1 MINEIADNITF
12 DDRDEFGRK
21 VIAEKVISL
30 LVSDA
35 QVSPMIIDGGWGTG
49 KTEFCK
55 KLINLIG
62 ESNPDYGVVYIDAFR
77 YDNNSEP
84 LLAVLSSILKILPE
98 AEQSSLT
105 EKALPAIK
113 FGIKTTLKAG
123 VSWVL
128 KQDATDIAD
137 DFEGDLKSAGDAAA
151 NHAVETVLKDHVESQ
166 DNIDLLIETLTE
178 ITNDKPII
186 IVIDELDRCRP
197 DYSVSMLEYIK
208 HIFNVNNIQFVL
220 VTNTKQ
226 LKSSVNHSYGV
237 SINAQKYLDKF
248 VSYSFALP
256 QIINPQAHNENY
268 VSVVHMQGLLDAS
281 TVLKDSKLTEAGVFH
296 LIETLVKVN
305 NLSLREVET
314 FARYL
319 EIYQTITEGGGLR
332 NNLIFGYRLLRVLGV
347 FMFCFHGNK
356 AEILSRGS
364 VDCLF
369 LSGLLGKSSLLDL
382 NNGHADINDILV
394 ALFSS
399 ESNMQAEAFET
410 SYEENREV
418 WEGEIRRL
426 FQSGGFPPDRGSRLN
441 IVTDTIHALKL
452 TS

>member
-12 DDRDEFGRK
+12 AERDEFGRK
-21 VIAEKVISL
+21 VIAEKIIAL

-55 KLINLIG
+55 KLINLID
-62 ESNPDYGVVYIDAFR
+62 EIQPDFNVVYIDAFR

-98 AEQSSLT
+98 AEQCSLT
-105 EKALPAIK
+105 KKALPAIK

-128 KQDATDIAD
+128 KQDAIDIAD
-137 DFEGDLKSAGDAAA
+137 DFEGGLKSAGDAAV
-151 NHAVETVLKDHVESQ
+151 NHAVETVLKDHMASQ
-166 DNIDLLIETLTE
+166 DNIDLLIQTLTD
-178 ITNDKPII
+178 ITDKKPII

-208 HIFNVNNIQFVL
+208 HIFNVNNIQFIL
-220 VTNTKQ
+220 VTNTEQ

-248 VSYSFALP
+248 ISYSFTLP
-256 QIINPQAHNENY
+256 QMINHRENY
-268 VSVVHMQGLLDAS
+268 VSVVHMQGLLEAS
-281 TVLKDSKLTEAGVFH
+281 TVLKNSLLTKPGIFE
-296 LIETLVKVN
+296 LIETLIKVN

-319 EIYQTITEGGGLR
+319 EIYQVVTKGSGLG
-332 NNLIFGYRLLRVLGV
+332 NNTHFGLGLLRVLSV
-347 FMFCFHGNK
+347 FIFCFHGNK
-356 AEILSRGS
+356 AETLSRGS
-364 VDCLF
+364 IDCLF
-369 LSGLLGKSSLLDL
+369 ISSILGTSTLLDL
-382 NNGHADINDILV
+382 ENGGYANINDTLV
-394 ALFSS
+394 AIFRI
-399 ESNMQAEAFET
+399 ESNMPAEEFEA
-410 SYEENREV
+410 SYKKNRDAWV
-418 WEGEIRRL
+418 HEIQGL
-426 FQSGGFPPDRGSRLN
+426 FKQSGFSLGRGTLLK
-441 IVTDTIHALKL
+441 ILTDTIYALKL
-452 TS
+452 S